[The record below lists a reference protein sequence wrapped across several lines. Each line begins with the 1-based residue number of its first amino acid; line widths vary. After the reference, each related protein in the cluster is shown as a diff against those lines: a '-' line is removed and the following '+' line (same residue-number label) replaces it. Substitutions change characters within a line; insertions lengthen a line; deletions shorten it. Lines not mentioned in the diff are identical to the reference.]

1 MQKENS
7 EKTVFAYIV
16 SQSSVGHTPLPTE
29 SNIFVLI
36 TFGNYVQQIANWSF
50 LRHIYLALMSFP
62 PANPIDL
69 RFYALCTCDIIS
81 DFAPEFDIIGEYT
94 SSNTQLVWLN
104 QFLTL

>member
-36 TFGNYVQQIANWSF
+36 TFGDYVQQIAN
-50 LRHIYLALMSFP
+50 
-62 PANPIDL
+62 
-69 RFYALCTCDIIS
+69 
-81 DFAPEFDIIGEYT
+81 
-94 SSNTQLVWLN
+94 
-104 QFLTL
+104 